1 MVRLNRIYTRTGDK
15 GMTRLVGAQEVPKD
29 SLRIEAYGTVDE
41 LNTII
46 GLARTFLEQSPA
58 PDEVKAV
65 LSGWLKPLQHNLFNL
80 GADLATRMEDRWAT
94 MPLIDQGD
102 IDALEQVMDHLNEDL
117 PDLTSFVLPGGGPV
131 NAFLHQARTVCR
143 RAERITITL
152 SREEPLGDFVVPYLN
167 RLSDALFVWSR
178 WVARKLGESEWLWE
192 PKS

>member
-1 MVRLNRIYTRTGDK
+1 MKLYTRTGDD
-15 GMTRLVGAQEVPKD
+15 GTTGLFSGARVSKD
-29 SLRIEAYGTVDE
+29 HPRIEAYGTVDE

-58 PDEVKAV
+58 PDDVKAI
-65 LSGWLKPLQHNLFNL
+65 LAGWLKALQHNLFNL
-80 GADLATRMEDRWAT
+80 GADLATRIEDRWAT

-102 IDALEQVMDHLNEDL
+102 IDALEQLMDRLNEEL

-152 SREEPLGDFVVPYLN
+152 SREEPIGEFVVPYLN

-178 WVARKLGESEWLWE
+178 WVARILGESEWLWE